1 MLVAQPAP
9 SLPSLLAPPSAAEAI
24 IDIATLT
31 GACMIALGDGM
42 AGVWSPSDTMAESV
56 LAASKQAGEHTGLG
70 GWHVQAQPPPLP
82 PRLLAGS
89 FQLACASHASLLP
102 ADASPACV
110 PPPPPLPAGEKAW
123 RMPLEESYRDQL
135 KSSVADMRNTGGRL
149 GGAITAALF
158 LKEFVDTDK
167 ASAPRPLR
175 TVLGSHGSTERCLPA
190 TPACGACRPAGSR
203 ALPAPSAWQPPRR
216 CPLQVEWSH
225 IDAAGPV
232 WRDADGGATGY
243 GAQLLAEWCVAQGK
257 DEA

>member
-1 MLVAQPAP
+1 
-9 SLPSLLAPPSAAEAI
+9 
-24 IDIATLT
+24 
-31 GACMIALGDGM
+31 MIALGDGM

-56 LAASKQAGEHTGLG
+56 LAASKQ
-70 GWHVQAQPPPLP
+70 
-82 PRLLAGS
+82 
-89 FQLACASHASLLP
+89 
-102 ADASPACV
+102 
-110 PPPPPLPAGEKAW
+110 AGEKAW

-167 ASAPRPLR
+167 
-175 TVLGSHGSTERCLPA
+175 
-190 TPACGACRPAGSR
+190 
-203 ALPAPSAWQPPRR
+203 
-216 CPLQVEWSH
+216 VEWSH